1 MLTFSGYKAF
11 SFDLFSSPL
20 LNKSGQA
27 LASAVGYMGDQWP
40 PLEWLRCLLGKKQDR
55 NYITFKPRPQNEVCH
70 KKYNFVYF
78 TLLFRTV
85 FTAQPQEPGTLYH
98 TTSGTSTVQ
107 FAISRKNFLITTCIS
122 VSLFM
127 MSISRPRPIRVCV
140 SIATLLGHWPACS
153 IECVVDSFINVCP
166 YSVCYFCFYCFHK
179 YTVIIVS
186 ISFINILIFCYFL
199 DLVIWLALWVLVS
212 VPGLLPKFVNE

>member
-27 LASAVGYMGDQWP
+27 LASAIGYMGDQWP
-40 PLEWLRCLLGKKQDR
+40 PLEWLRYLLGKKQDR

-85 FTAQPQEPGTLYH
+85 FTAQPQETGTLYH
-98 TTSGTSTVQ
+98 TTSGTLTVQ
-107 FAISRKNFLITTCIS
+107 FAISRENFLITTCIS
-122 VSLFM
+122 LSLFM
-127 MSISRPRPIRVCV
+127 MSAPRPRPIRMCV
-140 SIATLLGHWPACS
+140 SIATLLGHWPAAPS
-153 IECVVDSFINVCP
+153 NLSLMFAPILFVI
-166 YSVCYFCFYCFHK
+166 SVS
-179 YTVIIVS
+179 IVS
-186 ISFINILIFCYFL
+186 TRALSLLLALVLSILLFFVIFCT
-199 DLVIWLALWVLVS
+199 S
-212 VPGLLPKFVNE
+212 

>member
-11 SFDLFSSPL
+11 SLDLFSSPL

-40 PLEWLRCLLGKKQDR
+40 PLEWLRYLLGKKQDR

-85 FTAQPQEPGTLYH
+85 FTAQPQETGTLYH

-122 VSLFM
+122 LSLFM
-127 MSISRPRPIRVCV
+127 LSTPRPRPIRVCV
-140 SIATLLGHWPACS
+140 SSATLLGHWPAAPS
-153 IECVVDSFINVCP
+153 NLSLMFAPILFVI
-166 YSVCYFCFYCFHK
+166 SVS
-179 YTVIIVS
+179 IVS
-186 ISFINILIFCYFL
+186 TRALSLL
-199 DLVIWLALWVLVS
+199 LALVLS
-212 VPGLLPKFVNE
+212 ILLFFVIFWTS

>member
-11 SFDLFSSPL
+11 SFHLFSSPL

-27 LASAVGYMGDQWP
+27 LASAIGYMGDQWP
-40 PLEWLRCLLGKKQDR
+40 PLEWLRYLLGKKQDR

-85 FTAQPQEPGTLYH
+85 FTAQPQETGTLYH

-122 VSLFM
+122 LSLFM

-140 SIATLLGHWPACS
+140 SIATLLGHWPADPS
-153 IECVVDSFINVCP
+153 NLLLMFAPILFVI
-166 YSVCYFCFYCFHK
+166 SVS
-179 YTVIIVS
+179 IVS
-186 ISFINILIFCYFL
+186 TRALSLL
-199 DLVIWLALWVLVS
+199 LALVLS
-212 VPGLLPKFVNE
+212 ILLFFVIFWTS

>member
-27 LASAVGYMGDQWP
+27 LASAIGYMGDQWP
-40 PLEWLRCLLGKKQDR
+40 PLEWLRYLLGKKQDR
-55 NYITFKPRPQNEVCH
+55 NYITFKPRPQNEVCQ

-85 FTAQPQEPGTLYH
+85 FTAQPQETGTLYH
-98 TTSGTSTVQ
+98 TTSGTLTVQ

-122 VSLFM
+122 LSLFM
-127 MSISRPRPIRVCV
+127 MSTPPPPPQTYKSVCINCHTTRPPT
-140 SIATLLGHWPACS
+140 SCS
-153 IECVVDSFINVCP
+153 IELVVDVCP
-166 YSVCYFCFYCFHK
+166 YSVFYFCFYCFHK
-179 YTVIIVS
+179 GTVIIVS
-186 ISFINILIFCYFL
+186 IGVINIIIFCYFL
-199 DLVIWLALWVLVS
+199 DLVTWLALWVFQVS
-212 VPGLLPKFVNE
+212 WRSL

>member
-40 PLEWLRCLLGKKQDR
+40 PLEWLRYLLGKKQDR
-55 NYITFKPRPQNEVCH
+55 NYITFKPRPQNEVGQ

-85 FTAQPQEPGTLYH
+85 FTAQPQETGTLYH
-98 TTSGTSTVQ
+98 TTSGTLTVQ

-122 VSLFM
+122 LSLFM
-127 MSISRPRPIRVCV
+127 MSTPRPRPIRVCV
-140 SIATLLGHWPACS
+140 SIATLLGHWPAAPS
-153 IECVVDSFINVCP
+153 NLSLMFAPILFVI
-166 YSVCYFCFYCFHK
+166 SVS
-179 YTVIIVS
+179 IVS
-186 ISFINILIFCYFL
+186 TRALSLL
-199 DLVIWLALWVLVS
+199 LAL
-212 VPGLLPKFVNE
+212 LLSILLFFVIFWTS